1 MADNYVLF
9 SEALVLRGTKKE
21 VEKKEEWIE
30 LILTSGSRYEEVE
43 ALKEYLR
50 GEGIDEEPELTQDW
64 PGFRW
69 KIHRH
74 EGQEHYL
81 WMYSEEVGNID
92 HVASFA
98 AAFLK
103 KFDPGYSFFFAWAE
117 ICSKPRIGEFGGGAM
132 IVSADG
138 EKYLDTSPSAV
149 NDLYRGRK
157 AIRIIEDLMPQLKK
171 GEINLKELRKRLRK
185 DGPF

>member
-1 MADNYVLF
+1 
-9 SEALVLRGTKKE
+9 
-21 VEKKEEWIE
+21 
-30 LILTSGSRYEEVE
+30 
-43 ALKEYLR
+43 
-50 GEGIDEEPELTQDW
+50 
-64 PGFRW
+64 
-69 KIHRH
+69 
-74 EGQEHYL
+74 
-81 WMYSEEVGNID
+81 
-92 HVASFA
+92 
-98 AAFLK
+98 
-103 KFDPGYSFFFAWAE
+103 
-117 ICSKPRIGEFGGGAM
+117 M